1 MMNKT
6 QYVYVITKGAY
17 SDYHI
22 CAVTMDKDRA
32 ERIKELCSE
41 GWGEANIE
49 KYVLDEAKT
58 AGRVYYVEF
67 ENDAPVEI
75 HIDEYD
81 GFGDYDKGPV
91 VASWYEPIRVF
102 VRAKDEDHALKIA
115 QDEYAKWKAE
125 KAGIV

>member
-1 MMNKT
+1 MTNKA
-6 QYVYVITKGAY
+6 QYVYVITKGRY

-22 CAVTMDKDRA
+22 CAVTMDNDRA
-32 ERIKELCSE
+32 ERMKKLYSDRYD
-41 GWGEANIE
+41 EAHIE

-58 AGRVYYVEF
+58 TGLVYYVEF
-67 ENDAPVEI
+67 ENDASVAI
-75 HIDEYD
+75 RMDEYTK
-81 GFGDYDKGPV
+81 YDDCDNGPV
-91 VASWYEPIRVF
+91 VASWCDPIRVY

>member
-1 MMNKT
+1 MTNKA

-32 ERIKELCSE
+32 ERIKELYSE
-41 GWGEANIE
+41 RYVEASIE
-49 KYVLDEAKT
+49 KYVLDETKAM
-58 AGRVYYVEF
+58 AMYNVEF
-67 ENDAPVEI
+67 SEGIVPEVTRA
-75 HIDEYD
+75 EYD
-81 GFGDYDKGPV
+81 FGEVTPV
-91 VASWYEPIRVF
+91 IHRFSDHVRVR